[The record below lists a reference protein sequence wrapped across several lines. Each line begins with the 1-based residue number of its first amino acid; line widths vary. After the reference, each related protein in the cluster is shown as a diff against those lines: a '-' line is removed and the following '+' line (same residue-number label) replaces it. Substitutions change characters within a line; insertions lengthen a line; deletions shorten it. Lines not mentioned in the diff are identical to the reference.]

1 MAERSRRLLRDDAG
15 QDLVEYAL
23 LLAGVTIACIVAI
36 QMLGSAVSTQYAG
49 VASTLGAAS
58 GAGSGDGTPNDG
70 APTGGTPSGGNSGA
84 GSGATGSGGGGT
96 GGGSGTGGSGD
107 TGGNGGSGG
116 GSGGSDDDDKG
127 TVEPRSE
134 P

>member
-23 LLAGVTIACIVAI
+23 LLTGVTIACIVAI

-84 GSGATGSGGGGT
+84 GSG
-96 GGGSGTGGSGD
+96 TGGSGD